1 MIVASAMLTGIDKIA
16 LTTKEFS
23 VKHTDLL
30 VTKTTTGQGSQP
42 AFLYK
47 DKAGN
52 EVWGNNSYHNT
63 ERMNMSISGYGMQ
76 VLVNPSK
83 LFHPYELL
91 TDVGKLQEVKSIIE
105 QELQEVGVKADI
117 EGAKMFRLDLAKQA
131 TMKQPVLMYA
141 EAFRTVKAKRLT
153 GRTYP
158 NGFYFSNK
166 GSELC
171 FYDKGLE
178 AKILGLHNFM
188 RGEARFK
195 KGEIVQKQTGLVTFS
210 DLLRADADYL
220 TNKYNNYLQ
229 DRVFKP
235 ANRPKQ
241 GILDFNEEGQFIQ
254 YLKAQYP
261 RGWFKMWLLMGGIE
275 QKVLGLGGLEGVREL
290 LAKVE
295 HRNNVG
301 RHLNELTELLHMKG
315 VYDADKGSLTSA
327 SMINEV
333 RVMFAA

>member
-1 MIVASAMLTGIDKIA
+1 MLTGIDKIA

-23 VKHTDLL
+23 VEHTDNL
-30 VTKTTTGQGSQP
+30 VTKITTGQGSQP
-42 AFLYK
+42 AYLYK
-47 DKAGN
+47 DNAGN

-63 ERMNMSISGYGMQ
+63 ERINMSISGYGMQ

-83 LFHPYELL
+83 IFHPHELL
-91 TDVGKLQEVKSIIE
+91 TDVSKLGEVYSIIE
-105 QELQEVGVKADI
+105 QELLEVGVKADLA
-117 EGAKMFRLDLAKQA
+117 GAKVFRLDLAKQA

-141 EAFRTVKAKRLT
+141 EAFRAVKAKRLT

-178 AKILGLHNFM
+178 SKILGASNFM

-195 KGEIVQKQTGLVTFS
+195 KGEIVQKQVGIITFD
-210 DLLRADADYL
+210 DLLRTDADYL
-220 TNKYNNYLQ
+220 TDKYNKYLE
-229 DRVFKP
+229 DRVFKA

-241 GILDFNEEGQFIQ
+241 GILDFNQEEQFIQ
-254 YLKAQYP
+254 YLKAMHP

-275 QKVLGLGGLEGVREL
+275 QKVMGLGGLDGVREL
-290 LAKVE
+290 LSQVE
-295 HRNNVG
+295 HRNVVG
-301 RHLNELTELLHMKG
+301 RHLSELTSLLHMKG

-327 SMINEV
+327 SLINEV
-333 RVMFAA
+333 RCMFAA